1 MEFAIKTLRN
11 LVSNGWNI
19 TNRRKLQQII
29 GSDELKKLGQA
40 YKKLEI
46 DSYKDTPEV
55 EGDIWIPTGA
65 INLSQRNRIPVLTFP
80 SHINGF
86 YVPNS
91 IQKFIGEDINLE
103 TITKKI
109 HEFQQNTINYFKNAK
124 EFPESALESKT
135 MKKLFSPE
143 FKTTQ
148 GINKDGY
155 YVTTIIDKK
164 TGKPVEAYIKCTKKA
179 SNYDKNQFE
188 AWDIFV
194 KNDIGEYEHVGTREF
209 SINKQLKKILPQWM
223 DSEDGFDR
231 FSGIGLREHQLTVER
246 MIQEDLDTIEIC
258 AEAQAFPF
266 HYKCGFRVIPS
277 ENEISQDKIDKTI
290 DHWVKISG
298 ISKAELEK
306 AIVSRKEGDKI
317 YINTQTMENWRKLLY
332 LKNNG
337 KYCSGDTP
345 MELKGEWLERWKQM
359 DKSQPILL
367 EE

>member
-1 MEFAIKTLRN
+1 MNFNINTLRN
-11 LVSNGWNI
+11 LVHNGWNI
-19 TNRRKLQQII
+19 SNRKNLKEVI
-29 GSDELKKLGQA
+29 GTDELKRLGQA
-40 YKKLEI
+40 LKKLEQ
-46 DSYKDTPEV
+46 DSYQGTNEV
-55 EGDIWIPTGA
+55 EGEIWIPTGE
-65 INLSQRNRIPVLTFP
+65 IKLFQVNNTPTLTLP
-80 SHINGF
+80 SYLHGF
-86 YVPNS
+86 YIKNN
-91 IQKFIGEDINLE
+91 IQRFIGKDINLE
-103 TITKKI
+103 TITNRLR
-109 HEFQQNTINYFKNAK
+109 EFQQNAINYFKNAK
-124 EFPESALESKT
+124 ELPKSALESKT

-143 FKTTQ
+143 FKTSQ

-277 ENEISQDKIDKTI
+277 ENEISQERLDKAI
-290 DHWVKISG
+290 DHWVKTTG

-317 YINTQTMENWRKLLY
+317 YIHSQTMENWRKLLY

-337 KYCSGDTP
+337 KYCWGDTP

-359 DKSQPILL
+359 AKSQPILL